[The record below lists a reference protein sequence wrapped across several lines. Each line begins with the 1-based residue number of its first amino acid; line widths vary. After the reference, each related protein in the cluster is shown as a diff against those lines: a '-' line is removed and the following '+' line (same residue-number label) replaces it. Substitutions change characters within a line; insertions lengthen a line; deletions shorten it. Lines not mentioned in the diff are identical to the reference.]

1 MNTGHKKEEA
11 RTHTQTHTH
20 LRGFYASD
28 SKLTVPFPPPVC
40 HNVSTTGM
48 ISQAH
53 CVFVLAAALAAVLQG
68 VVARDNVAPWLEL
81 MTRKSAAAAAATSAT
96 SAAATSAAAAAMS
109 AAASACQTSERKGDV

>member
-81 MTRKSAAAAAATSAT
+81 MTRKSAAAAAT
-96 SAAATSAAAAAMS
+96 SAAATSAAAAAATS
-109 AAASACQTSERKGDV
+109 AAAAAPACQTSERKGDV